1 MPRQTRH
8 DRQQSLDQAL
18 ALFWRKGYHATSLK
32 DLEGALDMRPGS
44 IYASF
49 GSKER
54 LFGEVLTR
62 YGHQGLVELERT
74 LAANPS
80 PLGGLTDYLR
90 ALGGLRDTPRPCH
103 ACLLVK
109 TLLELGADDASARQ
123 AQALLD
129 GMQARFTKAFEAAHD
144 AGELADDMESGV
156 PSQKPA
162 RLARRYQ
169 TMVMGLRAHAEQAI
183 SATELHE
190 LATDLANDLLTLSAR
205 RH

>member
-8 DRQQSLDQAL
+8 DRQHSLDQAL
-18 ALFWRKGYHATSLK
+18 ALFWRKGYHAASLK

-54 LFGEVLTR
+54 LFGEVLDR
-62 YGHQGLVELERT
+62 YGRQGLVELERT

-80 PLGGLTDYLR
+80 PLGGLADYLR
-90 ALGGLRDTPRPCH
+90 LLGGLRDTPRPCH
-103 ACLLVK
+103 ACLLMK
-109 TLLELGADDASARQ
+109 TLLELGAEGVNARL
-123 AQALLD
+123 ARELLD
-129 GMQARFTKAFEAAHD
+129 GMEARFTAAFEAARE
-144 AGELADDMESGV
+144 AGELADDA
-156 PSQKPA
+156 PARQPA

-169 TMVMGLRAHAEQAI
+169 TMIMGLRAQAER
-183 SATELHE
+183 ATDAAELHA
-190 LATDLANDLLTLSAR
+190 LADDLADDLLTLSAR

>member
-8 DRQQSLDQAL
+8 DRQHSLDQAL
-18 ALFWRKGYHATSLK
+18 ALFWRKGYHAASLK

-54 LFGEVLTR
+54 LFGEVLAR
-62 YGHQGLVELERT
+62 YGRQGLVELERT

-80 PLGGLTDYLR
+80 PLGGLADYLR
-90 ALGGLRDTPRPCH
+90 TLGGLRDMQRPCH

-109 TLLELGADDASARQ
+109 TLLELGAEEANARL
-123 AQALLD
+123 AQELLD
-129 GMQARFTKAFEAAHD
+129 GMAARFTQVFEAARD
-144 AGELADDMESGV
+144 AGELVEERTDNASAG
-156 PSQKPA
+156 QPA

-169 TMVMGLRAHAEQAI
+169 AIVMGLRAHAERPI
-183 SATELHE
+183 SAAELHE
-190 LATDLANDLLTLSAR
+190 LADDLADDLLTLCAR

>member
-32 DLEGALDMRPGS
+32 DIEGALDMRPGS

-62 YGHQGLVELERT
+62 YGRQGLVELERT

-80 PLGGLTDYLR
+80 PLGGLADYLR
-90 ALGGLRDTPRPCH
+90 ALGGLSDTPRPCH

-109 TLLELGADDASARQ
+109 TLLELGAEDTNARQ

-129 GMQARFTKAFEAAHD
+129 GMQARFTKAFEAARD
-144 AGELADDMESGV
+144 AGELADDMEGDV

-190 LATDLANDLLTLSAR
+190 LADDLANDLLALSAR

>member
-8 DRQQSLDQAL
+8 DRQHSLDQAL
-18 ALFWRKGYHATSLK
+18 ALFWRKGYHAASLK

-54 LFGEVLTR
+54 LFGEVLAR
-62 YGHQGLVELERT
+62 YGRQGLVELERT

-80 PLGGLTDYLR
+80 PLGGLADYLR
-90 ALGGLRDTPRPCH
+90 ALGELRDTPRPCH

-109 TLLELGADDASARQ
+109 TLLELGAQDANARL
-123 AQALLD
+123 AQELLD
-129 GMQARFTKAFEAAHD
+129 AMEARFTQAFKAARE
-144 AGELADDMESGV
+144 AGELNEHKANDHSA
-156 PSQKPA
+156 QQPA

-169 TMVMGLRAHAEQAI
+169 TMVMGLRAHAERPI
-183 SATELHE
+183 SAAELHE
-190 LATDLANDLLTLSAR
+190 LADDLADDLLSLCAR